1 MLTRRDLV
9 SSGLPVPPFPPRS
22 PSPPLFLIS
31 SSVFLLLSCSDPQ
44 ALNDFLHG
52 SEKVSAGRDEA
63 SPRAAGS
70 GESSA
75 RHTHIE

>member
-9 SSGLPVPPFPPRS
+9 SSGLPVPPPRLAL
-22 PSPPLFLIS
+22 PGPPLSLVS
-31 SSVFLLLSCSDPQ
+31 SSVSLLLSCSDPQ

-52 SEKVSAGRDEA
+52 SEKVSAGQAEA

-70 GESSA
+70 CESSPP
-75 RHTHIE
+75 RHPH